1 LGVVWGLHS
10 VALAGRPVPACD
22 SWASFMARWDGQ
34 HYGQIAVEGYSFDPD
49 RPSNIT
55 FLPAY
60 PLLARLVIWTT
71 GWDAEAVLVALSH
84 SCLAGTFVLL
94 TAYASGRKSTKNAN
108 RIEYVLLAFG
118 LWPTGCFFRMAYS
131 ESLFV
136 LLTILALYGMQRRW
150 SPLSLALIV
159 GFASAAR
166 PVGVALLCPLVV
178 HLWNRYQSHNTR
190 LLALATTVPL
200 AVWGL
205 VAFLVFQ
212 WAVFGEPLA
221 FLQTQVHWRMRPP
234 TPLGTKLVALF
245 TLEPIWSVYQS
256 TSPSFWG
263 RFDPNGV
270 AVCSLQFANPII
282 YLFAVFLLIL
292 GVWRGWLTRVETAVA
307 IPLLLMPYVTN
318 SYDMCMSGMG
328 RFTCV
333 IFPLAFVLAELLAR
347 MPTALRTMYFVVSGT
362 YVAIYCAGFATGA
375 RVI

>member
-1 LGVVWGLHS
+1 
-10 VALAGRPVPACD
+10 
-22 SWASFMARWDGQ
+22 
-34 HYGQIAVEGYSFDPD
+34 
-49 RPSNIT
+49 
-55 FLPAY
+55 
-60 PLLARLVIWTT
+60 
-71 GWDAEAVLVALSH
+71 
-84 SCLAGTFVLL
+84 
-94 TAYASGRKSTKNAN
+94 
-108 RIEYVLLAFG
+108 
-118 LWPTGCFFRMAYS
+118 MAYS